1 MRGTGL
7 VPYSF
12 VLDIVLD
19 AMQRSLEIVGYSP
32 LESLLLIKLFR
43 LRIMAIS
50 KSFVHGDERQIAP
63 EDHAL
68 LLAVLSV
75 LELLFNDVKVHGV
88 RDACL
93 LRLPPIYTGPVRLH
107 LQQVAAVLEHV
118 RSFHSKLGVAEKSEN
133 RFWFRI

>member
-1 MRGTGL
+1 M
-7 VPYSF
+7 PYSF

-19 AMQRSLEIVGYSP
+19 AVQRSLEIVGYSP

-50 KSFVHGDERQIAP
+50 KSFAHGEERQITP

-68 LLAVLSV
+68 LLAGLSV

-93 LRLPPIYTGPVRLH
+93 LRLH